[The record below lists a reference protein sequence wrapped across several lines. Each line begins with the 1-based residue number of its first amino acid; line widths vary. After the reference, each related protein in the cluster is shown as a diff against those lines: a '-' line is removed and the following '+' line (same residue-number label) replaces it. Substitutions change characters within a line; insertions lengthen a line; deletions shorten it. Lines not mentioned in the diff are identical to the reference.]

1 MRVSLRDVICQDL
14 INFLYQTSARNA
26 LPATSARLRAANAS
40 AGRGSSVAKRMQNHA
55 PYACM
60 AFIRKNCGI
69 FGVFK
74 RTTEAEPDWGIRAR
88 SYWCC
93 YHCHFEQNK
102 SG

>member
-1 MRVSLRDVICQDL
+1 MLALEGDPVSLNACKTMHL
-14 INFLYQTSARNA
+14 MHAWLLYVKM
-26 LPATSARLRAANAS
+26 
-40 AGRGSSVAKRMQNHA
+40 AGFSG
-55 PYACM
+55 
-60 AFIRKNCGI
+60 F
-69 FGVFK
+69 FK